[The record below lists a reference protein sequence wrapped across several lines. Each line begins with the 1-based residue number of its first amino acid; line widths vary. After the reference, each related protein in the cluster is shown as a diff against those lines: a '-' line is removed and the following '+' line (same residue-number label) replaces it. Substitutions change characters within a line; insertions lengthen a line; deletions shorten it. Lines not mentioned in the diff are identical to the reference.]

1 MTEWVVHIV
10 DDDEAIRD
18 SFRFMLEANGF
29 GVRVYESGEAF
40 LSHADAIAPG
50 WIVTDVRMGGINGLE
65 LLKTIKARG
74 LAAMPVIVMTGHGDI
89 PLAVEAM
96 RAGAVDFLEKPF
108 SEERLLEALRLARAS
123 AAENAVRADE
133 RAEAVRRCATLSG
146 RERDVLEGLLAG
158 RPNKTIAF
166 DLGISARTVEIYRAN
181 LMTKMQAG
189 SLSELIRI
197 ALLARATD

>member
-18 SFRFMLEANGF
+18 SFRFMLESNGF
-29 GVRVYESGEAF
+29 SVQAYESGEAF
-40 LSHADAIAPG
+40 IACLTTVAPG
-50 WIVTDVRMGGINGLE
+50 WIVTDVRMGGMNGLE

-74 LAAMPVIVMTGHGDI
+74 MSAMPVIIMTGHGDI

-108 SEERLLEALRLARAS
+108 SEERLLEALQLARAS
-123 AAENAVRADE
+123 AATTSARS
-133 RAEAVRRCATLSG
+133 EAHREAARRHATLSG

-158 RPNKTIAF
+158 RANKTIAF

-181 LMTKMQAG
+181 LMTKMHAG

-197 ALLARATD
+197 ALLARSDS

>member
-40 LSHADAIAPG
+40 LACETSMAPG
-50 WIVTDVRMGGINGLE
+50 WIVTDVRMGGISGLE

-74 LAAMPVIVMTGHGDI
+74 LSAMPVIVMTGHGDI

-108 SEERLLEALRLARAS
+108 SEERLLEALRLARTS
-123 AAENAVRADE
+123 AEAETVRADA
-133 RAEAVRRCATLSG
+133 RAEAARRCAMLSG